1 MSEAE
6 LPERAAP
13 DREVTVDDVRE
24 LCGASTPHFA
34 LQLRNRL
41 RKLTAGLPTD
51 DPARIEAQREV
62 RRLEEL
68 ATEGAARGRTTEHE
82 RPLPSLAMGDSQGER

>member
-13 DREVTVDDVRE
+13 DHEVTVDDVRE

-41 RKLTAGLPTD
+41 LKLTAGLPAD
-51 DPARIEAQREV
+51 DPARIEAQREIG
-62 RRLEEL
+62 RLAQL
-68 ATEGAARGRTTEHE
+68 ATDGAVRGRTTEHE
-82 RPLPSLAMGDSQGER
+82 RPLPSLATGGSQDER